1 VVLLAPFL
9 LSPLLLISLGSE
21 VGEALRCAY
30 TILLMAA
37 YWLTEALP
45 LPITSMIPMVLLP
58 LLGVMS
64 TGEVAI
70 NYLNSTNYMFFGG
83 LIMAIAVE
91 HSGLHNRV
99 ALRIIMMVGT
109 SQARLMLGF
118 MITTMFLSMWIS
130 NTATT
135 AMMLPI
141 VDAVAEAIN
150 SRATELSN
158 LNPGALGTIPENAVV
173 ETEQEDEEFSD
184 NPTSQ
189 LTVRSINDINEL
201 TVHSINS
208 LNPGNDPDS
217 MVAFLPNVRRNTME
231 KIPGE
236 DPRSKFVRKN
246 TLERI
251 TIKSRFTTIPVETK
265 EETVKVEI
273 IPEKS
278 FSNKEEVERNFL
290 LLSIAYAS
298 NIGGTGV
305 VTGSPPNLVVPDS
318 LIKKFGPNTGLTFAS
333 WMAFSIPC
341 MLVCTLIAWLW
352 LQKLQSWSPV
362 TGDDNNQEKEERA
375 MKVIR
380 ERYKELGRMSMH
392 EAQVLLLFI
401 VLILLWFFKSP
412 HFMAGWADLFESDTS
427 RGMVVTVGSASP
439 AILTCILLFI
449 LPQSYDF
456 WPFAPWSHAMTNAP
470 SLITW
475 RLIETKMCWGVI
487 FLLGGGF
494 ALADAS
500 QKSGL
505 STLLVTQLNTLE
517 LNTLPVWLVNFI
529 IAMMTVTI
537 TNIASNT
544 ATANVLVP
552 ILAEMAV
559 TLCINPIYLT
569 LPAGIACSYAF
580 ALPVATAPNAIVFGH
595 SSMKTSDMM
604 KAGFPMNFVC
614 VTIICICIN
623 TYAIPLFGLN
633 TFPAWAAHNLQNASM
648 CDNMTIFGS
657 TVIIPD
663 IMNLTGAVS

>member
-1 VVLLAPFL
+1 
-9 LSPLLLISLGSE
+9 
-21 VGEALRCAY
+21 
-30 TILLMAA
+30 
-37 YWLTEALP
+37 
-45 LPITSMIPMVLLP
+45 
-58 LLGVMS
+58 
-64 TGEVAI
+64 
-70 NYLNSTNYMFFGG
+70 
-83 LIMAIAVE
+83 MAIAVE

-657 TVIIPD
+657 TVIIPG